1 VEKVITYTDLSSG
14 ASEKLLQIVKGIVAS
29 DQIESFISIE
39 GLKTRLRKS
48 LYDVDAVVL
57 IVESGET
64 LEKILTIMD
73 LLRVVSVIMVLP
85 DRDQDT
91 ISKGYTVWPRF
102 VSYLD
107 SDFSEIGVVLSKM
120 VNRSVLS
127 RVNMPYLLAGNL

>member
-29 DQIESFISIE
+29 DQIESFVSIE